1 MDRSQS
7 PPLIGLTSPPLG
19 MRLALDATARRL
31 QLAPLDATHQSV
43 DLQVA
48 DGQAEGCGCW

>member
-1 MDRSQS
+1 MDCSHS

-19 MRLALDATARRL
+19 MRLD
-31 QLAPLDATHQSV
+31 LDATHQSV

-48 DGQAEGCGCW
+48 DSQAERCGCW

>member
-7 PPLIGLTSPPLG
+7 PPLIALTSPPRG
-19 MRLALDATARRL
+19 WHRD
-31 QLAPLDATHQSV
+31 PDATHQSV

-48 DGQAEGCGCW
+48 GSQAERCGCW

>member
-7 PPLIGLTSPPLG
+7 PPLIGLTSSPLG
-19 MRLALDATARRL
+19 WYRD
-31 QLAPLDATHQSV
+31 LDATHQSV

-48 DGQAEGCGCW
+48 GSQAEGCGCW

>member
-7 PPLIGLTSPPLG
+7 PPLISLTSPPLG
-19 MRLALDATARRL
+19 MRLD
-31 QLAPLDATHQSV
+31 LDATHQSV

-48 DGQAEGCGCW
+48 R

>member
-19 MRLALDATARRL
+19 MRLD
-31 QLAPLDATHQSV
+31 LDATHQSV

-48 DGQAEGCGCW
+48 DGQAEGRGCW

>member
-1 MDRSQS
+1 MDCSHS
-7 PPLIGLTSPPLG
+7 PPLIGLTSSPLG
-19 MRLALDATARRL
+19 MRLD
-31 QLAPLDATHQSV
+31 LDATHQSV

>member
-1 MDRSQS
+1 MDRSHS

-19 MRLALDATARRL
+19 MRLD
-31 QLAPLDATHQSV
+31 LDATHQSV

-48 DGQAEGCGCW
+48 GGQAERRGCW